1 MAIMELRVE
10 ALKRLDLVDF
20 LSRNYGLHF
29 HRTGN
34 QYCCYSPFN
43 EEKRPSF
50 FVRLVEG
57 RWLFKDFS
65 SGFGGS
71 IIDFVQMKEGLGSI
85 RDVCAHI
92 VGLISPAMMS
102 EAMVDPGTLRGKSP
116 DSYDVGDLYSRF
128 RGHDASVCRDYL
140 LGRGISEGLVDALIS
155 EGDVVHNRYKGH
167 SYCCFAVRDAGGLL
181 QCLDNHRID
190 GPEKF
195 VLGRKSIYSRDWEVL
210 PRAEEV
216 FVCEGIIDYLS
227 VKTMEGES
235 LAGLALLGNQLIF
248 HPELLGNARVV
259 ISALDHDRG
268 GYGAFYELGNQYP
281 DKSIKA
287 YDLEGS
293 KDPNELLMA
302 IKGGKGRRL
311 SAEKKLKLY
320 HDFMQADNKAELA
333 RKWGIDRSYMYE
345 IVRECERSV
354 LEALEDRKPGRR
366 PSGKPATLDEA
377 WERIKE
383 LENKYE
389 REATEKE
396 LLYCRSEFLK
406 LRLEWSETEAAELRG
421 EVVDESKGP
430 VKKRQIKKKKKLR

>member
-1 MAIMELRVE
+1 MELGIE

-20 LSRNYGLHF
+20 LSRNYGLRF
-29 HRTGN
+29 NRRGN
-34 QYCCYSPFN
+34 QYCCHSPFN
-43 EEKRPSF
+43 EEKRSSF

-85 RDVCAHI
+85 RDACAYI
-92 VGLISPAMMS
+92 MSLISPAMMS
-102 EAMVDPGTLRGKSP
+102 EAIADPSGLGGKSTE
-116 DSYDVGDLYSRF
+116 SYDVGDLYCRF
-128 RGHDASVCRDYL
+128 RGHDVSVCRDYL
-140 LGRGISEGLVDALIS
+140 LGRGISEGLVHALIS
-155 EGDVVHNRYKGH
+155 EGDVVHNRYKDY
-167 SYCCFAVRDAGGLL
+167 SYCCFAVRDSGGRL

-210 PRAEEV
+210 PRADEV

-227 VKTMEGES
+227 VKTMEGDS

-248 HPELLGNARVV
+248 DPELLGNARVL

-268 GYGAFYELGNQYP
+268 GYGAFYDLGNQYP
-281 DKSIKA
+281 DKLIEP
-287 YDLEGS
+287 YDLEGR

-302 IKGGKGRRL
+302 IKGGKGRRF
-311 SAEKKLKLY
+311 SAKKKLKLY
-320 HDFMQADNKAELA
+320 HDFMQAANKSELA

-345 IVRECERSV
+345 IIRECEKSV
-354 LEALEDRKPGRR
+354 LESLEDRKPGRK

-383 LENKYE
+383 LEDQYE

-396 LLYCRSEFLK
+396 RFYCRSEFLK
-406 LRLEWSETEAAELRG
+406 LRLEWSESDMAELRG
-421 EVVDESKGP
+421 EVVDGSKGP
-430 VKKRQIKKKKKLR
+430 VKKRQIKKKKKRR